1 MRATELPEATLYRRG
16 GAIEYLSAATKSD
29 AACARFRRGYAQ
41 LTAGPSCRSSTWR
54 GGFRFSGAGGHRIPE
69 RVSPKTMLQVTRNSL
84 RLRAWKSIAYVR
96 SRKTATA
103 SSSKNSSAGT
113 MATQCISQS
122 GSFKIT
128 MSKFGTVIVSCSGW
142 NAKDDDERRAT
153 RRAPD
158 RDGCSYSCGDPIA
171 RAGI

>member
-1 MRATELPEATLYRRG
+1 MPFVRQPLVKTPIMSLLCPSAHRLSTVARMRATELPEATLYRRG

-84 RLRAWKSIAYVR
+84 RLRAWKSIAYV
-96 SRKTATA
+96 
-103 SSSKNSSAGT
+103 
-113 MATQCISQS
+113 
-122 GSFKIT
+122 
-128 MSKFGTVIVSCSGW
+128 
-142 NAKDDDERRAT
+142 
-153 RRAPD
+153 
-158 RDGCSYSCGDPIA
+158 
-171 RAGI
+171 